1 MGSVVLCAQALTHAR
16 VPIVKFTD
24 PVTRISCDICVNSKL
39 LHDYSQVDPR
49 LRQLAFLVKHWA
61 KCRQVNETYRGT
73 LSSYAYVFLPI
84 SLCCLIFS
92 ASSKC
97 VMCCANSNSLVH
109 FKFCYW
115 FGWMQICPNV
125 HTLPSA
131 TQTSNPALPAGKCR
145 PFNAPMLSRRDL

>member
-1 MGSVVLCAQALTHAR
+1 MHLNDFMGSVVLCAQALTHAR

-24 PVTRISCDICVNSKL
+24 PVTRISCDICVNNMLAVVNSKL

-92 ASSKC
+92 SSSKC
-97 VMCCANSNSLVH
+97 VMWLC
-109 FKFCYW
+109 
-115 FGWMQICPNV
+115 
-125 HTLPSA
+125 
-131 TQTSNPALPAGKCR
+131 
-145 PFNAPMLSRRDL
+145 